1 MNMRFWRLVIFLSG
15 FLAAASAANA
25 QSRVAL
31 VIGNSAYQ
39 SVSAL
44 PNPVNDASDVSNALK
59 RLGFEVR
66 TLTNAN
72 FDSMRRALIG
82 FGQQARGAELAV
94 IYFAGHGLQIA
105 GENWLIPVDAQLLSD
120 VDVANETIALQAL
133 TRTVSSTTK
142 LGLVILDAC
151 RNNPFWPKMR
161 RTNMTRDVER
171 GFARVEPNDN
181 VLVAYSAQDGTT
193 AKDGSG
199 RNSPF
204 TSSLL
209 RNIETPGLDVRF
221 LFASVRDDVMAET
234 KREQQPFIYGSLSK
248 DFVYLKMPA
257 EPPKQ
262 STSGTPDEMSWN
274 AIKGFKSAAVFE
286 GFIEAYPDS
295 PYAVQARARV
305 EEIKK
310 KLAPTS
316 GEPGRPAA
324 PASPLDQAALLP
336 GVSPP
341 APSAP
346 ISDPGMLREIR
357 ERLYELNF
365 DPGPFDGKFAEPA
378 HRAIREFETGNGM
391 TPTGEPTDDLLRRLR
406 NAGELKPWGSLVY
419 AKKTSKWGVS
429 WAQASRTLAVAKA
442 RASCGD
448 SAICDVELSFFGTAC
463 ASFAHSGGGFSMIA
477 RRDVKTAREAALAE
491 CGKRGKSCTTVASV
505 CADGTGLV
513 TANDR

>member
-1 MNMRFWRLVIFLSG
+1 VFIAALSLG
-15 FLAAASAANA
+15 AMPAGAAT
-25 QSRVAL
+25 RVAL

-39 SVSAL
+39 NVSAL
-44 PNPVNDASDVSNALK
+44 PNPVNDASDVSNSLK

-82 FGQQARGAELAV
+82 FGQQARGAEFAV
-94 IYFAGHGLQIA
+94 IFFAGHGLQIA
-105 GENWLIPVDAQLLSD
+105 GENWLIPIDAQLVSD
-120 VDVANETIALQAL
+120 VDVANEAIGLQSL
-133 TRTVSSTTK
+133 TRTVSSTTR

-151 RNNPFWPKMR
+151 RNNPFWSKMR

-171 GFARVEPNDN
+171 GFARAEPIDN
-181 VLVAYSAQDGTT
+181 VLVAYSARDGTT
-193 AKDGSG
+193 ARDGSG

-209 RNIETPGLDVRF
+209 RNIETPGLDIRF

-257 EPPKQ
+257 EPPKP
-262 STSGTPDEMSWN
+262 GAAATPDEMSWN
-274 AIKGFKSAAVFE
+274 AIKAFKSAAVFE

-295 PYAVQARARV
+295 PYAVQARARA
-305 EEIKK
+305 EEIRKN
-310 KLAPTS
+310 LAPTS
-316 GEPGRPAA
+316 GERERPVAQA
-324 PASPLDQAALLP
+324 RPLDQASLLP
-336 GVSPP
+336 GISPP
-341 APSAP
+341 SPAAP

-378 HRAIREFETGNGM
+378 RRAIREFETSNGM
-391 TPTGEPTDDLLRRLR
+391 APTGEPTDDLLRRLR

-463 ASFAHSGGGFSMIA
+463 ASFAHSGTGFSMIA
-477 RRDVKTAREAALAE
+477 RGDVKTAREAALAE